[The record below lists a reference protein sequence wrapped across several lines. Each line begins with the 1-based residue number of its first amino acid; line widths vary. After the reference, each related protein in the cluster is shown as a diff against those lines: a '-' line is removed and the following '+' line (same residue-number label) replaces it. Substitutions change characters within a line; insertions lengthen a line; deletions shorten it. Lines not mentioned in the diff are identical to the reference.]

1 MNISDYIAL
10 AALAISFI
18 TAICS
23 YVSYRQYGRRLNEQQ
38 AQINEYVITQQ
49 EKEELNSRCA
59 ALKFRIEAN
68 RLIVKNDGQAEAK
81 DIELT
86 FPSKAIVR
94 PQKFPVVI
102 KSIAAGT
109 IFRVEICRATTTL
122 KGIDVK
128 YSWIDGRGARQRG
141 CQYVCLD

>member
-10 AALAISFI
+10 TALAISFI

-23 YVSYRQYGRRLNEQQ
+23 YVSYRKYGRRLNEQQ

-49 EKEELNSRCA
+49 EKEELKSRCA
-59 ALKFRIEAN
+59 ALRFHIEAN
-68 RLIVKNDGQAEAK
+68 RLVVKNDGQSGAK

-86 FPSKAIVR
+86 FPSKAIVS

-102 KSIAAGT
+102 KSIAAGA
-109 IFRVEICRATTTL
+109 IFCVGIHRATTTL

-128 YSWIDGRGARQRG
+128 FSWIDRRGARQFDE
-141 CQYVCLD
+141 QYVSLV